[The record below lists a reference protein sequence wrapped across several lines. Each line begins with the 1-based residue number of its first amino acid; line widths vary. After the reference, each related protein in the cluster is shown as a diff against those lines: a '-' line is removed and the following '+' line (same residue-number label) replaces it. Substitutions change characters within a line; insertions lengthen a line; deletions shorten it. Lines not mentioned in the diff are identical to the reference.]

1 MYHAHFGLREA
12 PFRITPQTS
21 YFFAGA
27 QRGAL
32 LDALA
37 FAIEHDEGIIQVTGE
52 VGVGKTMLCRML
64 LDRLPADVRTVYLAN
79 PSLGPQELLATL
91 AHELGVRTDEGP
103 SLLRRIEEHL
113 IQLYA
118 EGGRALV
125 IIDEA
130 HAMPRE
136 SLEQVRLLS
145 NLESPQRKLL
155 QIALFGQPELD
166 ELLSEHSLRSLRE
179 RITQRFN
186 LDRLKHDEVAAY
198 LQFRLHAAGYR
209 GPDLFPSD
217 VLRPLCHAADGLTR
231 RVNILA
237 DKTLLAAFADNTRN
251 LQARHI
257 QRAISDAGYPAP
269 DRARQRLIWPALILM
284 VATGGGVLWHSQQ
297 NRSAPLPAN
306 EAPPQTSA
314 ASAPQLATQSA
325 PTATVPAVQ
334 SEPAQTVSPTDTAR
348 LGERAANR
356 LAPSRAHALTTPAS
370 HWFIQ
375 LQTVSPPDA
384 SALETYL
391 ERVGRVLDPAQ
402 LYVYETPLAGGS
414 RVGIYYGDFSS
425 ATAAQTALQAL
436 PEWMRQAGAYLRRYS
451 ALQP

>member
-37 FAIEHDEGIIQVTGE
+37 FAIEHDEGILLVTGE

-64 LDRLPADVRTVYLAN
+64 LDRLSAGVRTIYLAN

-91 AHELGVRTDEGP
+91 AHELGVNASDGP

-118 EGGRALV
+118 EGGRAVV
-125 IIDEA
+125 IVDEA

-155 QIALFGQPELD
+155 QIALFGQPELN
-166 ELLSEHSLRSLRE
+166 ELLAEHALRSLRE
-179 RITQRFN
+179 RITQRFS
-186 LDRLKHDEVAAY
+186 LDRLKHDEVADY

-209 GPDLFPSD
+209 GPNLFPPR
-217 VLRPLCHAADGLTR
+217 VLRPLCRAADGLTR

-237 DKTLLAAFADNTRN
+237 DKTLLAAFADNTRK
-251 LQARHI
+251 LLPRHVH
-257 QRAISDAGYPAP
+257 RAIRDAGYP
-269 DRARQRLIWPALILM
+269 
-284 VATGGGVLWHSQQ
+284 VATRGMWPGYAWAGLALTVAAALAGAGWWWLGQTPARPTAPPTAAPEQ
-297 NRSAPLPAN
+297 SAPITPSA
-306 EAPPQTSA
+306 APTEVP
-314 ASAPQLATQSA
+314 ASAPAA
-325 PTATVPAVQ
+325 ADVG
-334 SEPAQTVSPTDTAR
+334 R
-348 LGERAANR
+348 LGERAARR
-356 LAPSRAHALTTPAS
+356 LSASRERALATPPG

-384 SALETYL
+384 IALQDYLGRAEQALE
-391 ERVGRVLDPAQ
+391 PAQ
-402 LYVYETPLAGGS
+402 LHVYETRLAQGS
-414 RVGIYYGDFSS
+414 RVGIYYGSFAD
-425 ATAAQTALQAL
+425 ATAAQAALAAL
-436 PEWMRQAGAYLRRYS
+436 PDWMRQAGAYLRRYS